1 MTKVQRLNKLHK
13 LLKIQEQGVLA
24 EFKQLQSISHQIK
37 AQIND
42 LISHSV
48 NSRNN
53 LMQNTIAVSQL
64 TLARKFNEKIEV
76 VIEQLQVRLADND
89 KNYLIVADK
98 VKQLRTSLK
107 SIERLKDKHQLME
120 NYLQDNNA
128 QKQIEENINYS
139 VASQD

>member
-1 MTKVQRLNKLHK
+1 MTKVKRLNKLHK

-37 AQIND
+37 GQIND
-42 LISHSV
+42 LINHSAQ
-48 NSRNN
+48 SRNN

-89 KNYLIVADK
+89 KNYLIVAEK

-107 SIERLKDKHQLME
+107 SIERLEEKYQLMD
-120 NYLQDNNA
+120 NYFQDNSA